1 MKKLNFDDVAFVD
14 AYAAAVASASRTEV
28 VRFLSADPEERCSRE
43 FCDSMESVYT
53 SIADAH
59 EVWFRA
65 LKHARADKGITVGKL
80 SAALANLPQELPIV
94 IWDAGTRLGLA
105 HVDDSFVEDD
115 DYPRLELNTDRDD

>member
-65 LKHARADKGITVGKL
+65 LKHARKNKGMTVGTL
-80 SAALANLPQELPIV
+80 SAALANLPRDLPV
-94 IWDAGTRLGLA
+94 LIWDAGTRLGVA
-105 HVDDSFVEDD
+105 HIDDSFIEDE
-115 DYPRLELNTDRDD
+115 YPRLELNTDRDD